1 MALESKVKEVEVGDF
16 GIPMVGFYPIA
27 LSEAIKTPSEG
38 GRNGINEFFINNLP
52 LLNHVLRVWV
62 YCKKVN

>member
-38 GRNGINEFFINNLP
+38 GRNGINEFFL
-52 LLNHVLRVWV
+52 
-62 YCKKVN
+62 